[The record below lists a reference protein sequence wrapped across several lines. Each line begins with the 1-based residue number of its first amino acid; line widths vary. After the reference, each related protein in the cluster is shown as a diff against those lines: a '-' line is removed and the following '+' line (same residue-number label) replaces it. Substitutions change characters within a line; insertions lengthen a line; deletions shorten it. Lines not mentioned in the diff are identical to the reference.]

1 MKDSAQ
7 ARPLPECVM
16 PPLGAADDRPL
27 RGATVWFTGLSG
39 AGKTTI
45 ASELRD
51 RLTRAGRAAYL
62 LDGDSLRSGLNSD
75 LGFTKADRC
84 ESVRRAGEVAAL
96 FADAGHVVLV
106 ALISPFAA
114 GRRGARLAHD
124 AIGAAFYEVFVDTP
138 LPVCETR
145 DPKGLYRA
153 ARRGDLRDF
162 TGIDS
167 PYERPRT
174 PDLTV
179 VPSDGTAAR
188 IAAAIHRELSL

>member
-1 MKDSAQ
+1 
-7 ARPLPECVM
+7 M
-16 PPLGAADDRPL
+16 PPRGAVRVRPR

-45 ASELRD
+45 AAQLHD
-51 RLTRAGRAAYL
+51 RLARAGRAVYL
-62 LDGDSLRSGLNSD
+62 LDGDGLRAGLNSD
-75 LGFTKADRC
+75 LGFSDADRH

-96 FADAGHVVLV
+96 FADAGLVVLV
-106 ALISPFAA
+106 ALISPFEA
-114 GRRGARLAHD
+114 GRRRARLAHED
-124 AIGAAFYEVFVDTP
+124 IGVAFHEVFVDTP

-153 ARRGDLRDF
+153 ARRGELRAF
-162 TGIDS
+162 TGISS

-179 VPSDGTAAR
+179 VPSDGTPAR
-188 IAAAIHRELSL
+188 IAEAIHSKLAL

>member
-1 MKDSAQ
+1 
-7 ARPLPECVM
+7 M
-16 PPLGAADDRPL
+16 PPLRTVDERPV

-51 RLTRAGRAAYL
+51 SLTRAGRAAYL
-62 LDGDSLRSGLNSD
+62 LDGDILRSGLNSD
-75 LGFTKADRC
+75 LGFTDADRR

-106 ALISPFAA
+106 ALISPFEA
-114 GRRGARLAHD
+114 GRHGARLAHD

-153 ARRGDLRDF
+153 ARRGELRDF

-188 IAAAIHRELSL
+188 MAEAIRSELAL